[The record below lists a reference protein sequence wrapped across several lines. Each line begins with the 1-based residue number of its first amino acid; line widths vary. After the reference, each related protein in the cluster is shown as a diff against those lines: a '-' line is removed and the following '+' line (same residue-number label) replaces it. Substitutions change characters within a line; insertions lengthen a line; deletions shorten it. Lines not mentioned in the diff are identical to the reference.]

1 MLIYTWFQ
9 LDSKSNNPDPDP
21 DPDPDSD
28 WNDFIVIWLRS
39 EFR

>member
-21 DPDPDSD
+21 DPD
-28 WNDFIVIWLRS
+28 WNDFNVILLQS